1 MERDEAKADDYSDYN
16 GSISV
21 RSIGRN
27 GEKRME
33 RVQKATAELIDAVE
47 NSKEYVRYLEARQE
61 MRRYPALKKKADA
74 FCLRRYEMQGGG
86 GNIFQEGDALAQ
98 EYAYLLD
105 DSLVLEYLNAENAFC
120 RLLRDINW
128 QLLQTLDFEVDAE
141 SDGG

>member
-1 MERDEAKADDYSDYN
+1 MERDEAKADDYSDYY
-16 GSISV
+16 GSIGV
-21 RSIGRN
+21 GAIGRN